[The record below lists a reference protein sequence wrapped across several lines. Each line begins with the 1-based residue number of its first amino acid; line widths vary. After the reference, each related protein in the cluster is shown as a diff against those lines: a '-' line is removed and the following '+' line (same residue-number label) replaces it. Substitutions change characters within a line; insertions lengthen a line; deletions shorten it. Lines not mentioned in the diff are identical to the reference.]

1 MLRAGLCQAAAAHGV
16 ENRYSNLFPYDR
28 ERVVVRPSRP
38 AGHDYIN
45 ANWVNSDG
53 SRWVYGKAML

>member
-53 SRWVYGKAML
+53 S